1 MVSSLSQPLDY
12 LIIGGGPAG
21 LQLGY
26 EFEES
31 GVSYEILEAGDQVGD
46 FFNKYP
52 RHRKLIS
59 INKVYTGCDD
69 PRVNLRWDWN
79 SLLTRD
85 HSLLF
90 RDYDRDYFPHP
101 DALVKYLGDFAD
113 KYGLK
118 VRCQTK
124 VVNVSKDEDVFC
136 VTDQHGHE
144 HVAKVVIVA
153 TGVWKPY
160 VPPIAGI
167 EHAESY
173 NNVSVDPEDFA
184 GQRVLIIGKGN
195 SAFETADNLVGTTAL
210 IHLVSPTTVKFA
222 WRTHHVG
229 HLRAVNNN
237 LLDTYQLKSQNALLD
252 ADVMSIES
260 KSGKLKVGF
269 RYQHADDEIEM
280 IEYDRVIYCT
290 GFQFDNS
297 LFDESCRPELAIEN
311 RFPNQTSRWEST
323 NVPGL
328 HFAGCLM
335 QMRDFKKKQSAF
347 IHGFRYNV
355 RLLGRQL
362 TEHYQGIPLH
372 FKSVKPCGD
381 ELSRAVLDRINQG
394 SALFQQDGFLC
405 DLIVPDRDR
414 KASAKFYEELSCD
427 YVHDVWG
434 QDCDEYYT
442 ITMEFGQDRINE
454 AANVFAIERPHKDDV
469 DRADESWAIHPII
482 RRWSRGKLVST
493 HHVIEDL
500 NSVWDSDKHL
510 NPLADYFRLQLT
522 RPGLGVV
529 GDDCMPGQVMPP
541 ASSES
546 PISPQQ

>member
-1 MVSSLSQPLDY
+1 MVTTQSQPLDY
-12 LIIGGGPAG
+12 LIIGAGPAG

-26 EFEES
+26 EFELA
-31 GVSYEILEAGDQVGD
+31 GVSYQILEGGDQVGD

-69 PRVNLRWDWN
+69 PQVNMRWDWN

-85 HSLLF
+85 HSHLF
-90 RDYDRDYFPHP
+90 KDYDRDYFPHP
-101 DALVKYLGDFAD
+101 DALVQYLGDFAD
-113 KYGLK
+113 KYKLN
-118 VRCQTK
+118 VQCQTK
-124 VVNVSKDEDVFC
+124 VVNISKEGDLFC
-136 VTDQHGHE
+136 VTDQHGE
-144 HVAKVVIVA
+144 QYVAKVVVVA
-153 TGVWKPY
+153 TGAWKPY
-160 VPPIAGI
+160 VPPIEGI

-173 NNVSVDPEDFA
+173 NSVSVDPEDFA

-195 SAFETADNLVGTTAL
+195 SAFETADNLVGTTSL
-210 IHLVSPTTVKFA
+210 IHLASPETVKFA

-237 LLDTYQLKSQNALLD
+237 FLDTYQLKSQNALLD
-252 ADVMSIES
+252 ADVMSIETN
-260 KSGKLKVGF
+260 GDGFEVGF
-269 RYQHADDEIEM
+269 RYHHAGDEIER
-280 IEYDRVIYCT
+280 IKYDRVIYCT
-290 GFQFDNS
+290 GFRFDDS
-297 LFDESCRPELAIEN
+297 FFDDTCRPELTIDG

-328 HFAGCLM
+328 HFAGALM

-355 RLLGRQL
+355 RLLSRQL
-362 TEHYQGIPLH
+362 METHQQKPLE
-372 FKSVKPCGD
+372 FATVDCCGD
-381 ELSRAVLDRINQG
+381 ELSRTVLKSINDG
-394 SALFQQDGFLC
+394 SSLWQQDGFLC
-405 DLIVPDRDR
+405 NLVVPDRDR
-414 KASAKFYEELSCD
+414 SAPAKFYEELSCD

-442 ITMEFGQDRINE
+442 VTLEFGHERINA

-469 DRADESWAIHPII
+469 DRADQSWAIHPIV

-500 NSVWDSDKHL
+500 NGVWDKDKHHQ
-510 NPLADYFRLQLT
+510 PLADFFRRQLT
-522 RPGLGVV
+522 RPGMGVV
-529 GDDCMPGQVMPP
+529 ADEHIAGQVMPP
-541 ASSES
+541 TS
-546 PISPQQ
+546 PEATPQQ